1 MELTTE
7 SQKRVSGPLLF
18 ETRRHGWNNKGLACD
33 FARNLAK
40 QGIATWAD
48 VTEWGTG
55 EVLTWLKMKRVYGLR
70 DNTTEQSEYTRPGGA
85 TAATRVGAAAKG
97 VEVGGNTKERTRTKN
112 GMEGARQGAE
122 GEGSKEGADLMCR
135 GFGSK
140 KEKN

>member
-1 MELTTE
+1 METVTTAGWEERARRGRLDPRRVELTTE

-48 VTEWGTG
+48 VTECGSG

-70 DNTTEQSEYTRPGGA
+70 DNTTEQSEYMRLTEQLERPEWA
-85 TAATRVGAAAKG
+85 QLRH
-97 VEVGGNTKERTRTKN
+97 KN
-112 GMEGARQGAE
+112 GSKRQYNRAHTDRRRDG
-122 GEGSKEGADLMCR
+122 GRPTGC
-135 GFGSK
+135 
-140 KEKN
+140 